1 MLPNYDFVSDSTE
14 ETSTRFVTFITPNLN
29 RFDLAITKT
38 GRFYGKK
45 LVTDLQ
51 KGITAIIGADD
62 LEEEGYLEETFR
74 LTEEE
79 AAELEAFLHLVIGPA
94 PGVTAALAAEAR
106 KALAGRP
113 QRALVADDS
122 AVARNQI
129 RRALE
134 DIGVEAILC
143 NDGTQALER
152 LTRWAEEGEVDEHIS
167 MVISDIEMPQM
178 DGYTLVREIRKNRR
192 LAHLHVMM
200 HSSLSGQFNS
210 QACKAAGADQLL
222 AKFAP
227 DEFARAVTAW
237 LGRDG
242 TAQTAS

>member
-1 MLPNYDFVSDSTE
+1 VLPNYDFVSDSTE

-94 PGVTAALAAEAR
+94 
-106 KALAGRP
+106 
-113 QRALVADDS
+113 
-122 AVARNQI
+122 
-129 RRALE
+129 
-134 DIGVEAILC
+134 
-143 NDGTQALER
+143 
-152 LTRWAEEGEVDEHIS
+152 H
-167 MVISDIEMPQM
+167 MSD
-178 DGYTLVREIRKNRR
+178 
-192 LAHLHVMM
+192 
-200 HSSLSGQFNS
+200 
-210 QACKAAGADQLL
+210 
-222 AKFAP
+222 
-227 DEFARAVTAW
+227 
-237 LGRDG
+237 
-242 TAQTAS
+242 